1 MNKQYNTG
9 SGPGVPIISSVPR
22 IPTPQY
28 TMNIVNGIE
37 IVAHPAKGTN
47 NLNQVNNNTSNRPV
61 YLDNGEKIQEESITH
76 DFNKDN
82 NSLDHLT
89 RALTEGAT
97 TIHDI
102 FTDEEG
108 YARAD
113 ICGKYVEVAEELVEY
128 LKVVAREGQKYNAKG
143 RELNVIP
150 SVIQTVTRAP
160 SNGALITSWVKDLS
174 REELESYALKWEAA
188 EACASEMIDQR
199 DVQMRE
205 NKRLNEEITRCHLY
219 ITELEERVS
228 VTVRH
233 VPPVNVPPVNVTKV
247 RERIPSVAIVPDVT
261 NVRERIPSAVPSVV
275 QNVKPNGIPS
285 NYEAEMRRALGG
297 GMVMNITRPCD
308 YCSEYTY
315 LQEIGG
321 ECTMC
326 ERYKD
331 MDYCRKECGFCQSN
345 KKSYN
350 NANNRVVTSRYVQVI
365 KRKKV
370 EEMLAIQPIVTA
382 EPKVREAVV
391 IRTKFNRNGNF
402 VDKFLA
408 VTYTLDDGDM
418 TRDNIR
424 YLVRQLEDNF
434 MKLTQISDMECK
446 GYIYVIEYTKAL
458 VPHLHG
464 LVRMSTEKIVKS
476 ISASDTRFTGKNKI
490 ITKRPGD
497 NGNREEKVKMLLRP
511 INVEGW
517 IAYMEKNY
525 VIVGRTEIQGNME
538 RIKEG
543 WDYKEAPPMYPF

>member
-1 MNKQYNTG
+1 MNTRSNQYNI
-9 SGPGVPIISSVPR
+9 GPGAGVPIISSVPR

-37 IVAHPAKGTN
+37 IIAHPTKGTN

-61 YLDNGEKIQEESITH
+61 YLDNGEKNQKESIAAN
-76 DFNKDN
+76 FNKDN
-82 NSLDHLT
+82 NSLDHL
-89 RALTEGAT
+89 REGLNEGFGIIAE
-97 TIHDI
+97 I
-102 FTDEEG
+102 FSENGE
-108 YARAD
+108 A
-113 ICGKYVEVAEELVEY
+113 KVEVC
-128 LKVVAREGQKYNAKG
+128 
-143 RELNVIP
+143 RELLQDLEGIIKFLQEAAAVGRAAAGLGENVVP
-150 SVIQTVTRAP
+150 SIAIVDGTTRAP

-188 EACASEMIDQR
+188 EAGASEMIDQR

-233 VPPVNVPPVNVTKV
+233 VPPVNVTKV
-247 RERIPSVAIVPDVT
+247 RERIPSVAIVPPVNVP
-261 NVRERIPSAVPSVV
+261 NVREIIPSAVPSVV

-315 LQEIGG
+315 LQEIG
-321 ECTMC
+321 EKCTMC

-350 NANNRVVTSRYVQVI
+350 NANNRVATNRYVQVI

-382 EPKVREAVV
+382 EPNVREV

-434 MKLTQISDMECK
+434 MKLTQIRDMECK

-517 IAYMEKNY
+517 IAYMAKNY